1 MNTVLRNRRGFSLVE
16 VLVTIAVLAIGISA
30 GVRALGALS
39 QASAA
44 SANRATAV
52 RLAGER
58 MAVLEAVEGPE
69 AGELEGVFET
79 EPRFRWHQ
87 QVASGSEPGVLE
99 ATVAVIWLDGA
110 IERRYEV
117 TTFLLD
123 PAQEPVQE

>member
-1 MNTVLRNRRGFSLVE
+1 MHSPLQSRRGFTLVE

-30 GVRALGALS
+30 GVRTMGSLS
-39 QASAA
+39 QAAAA
-44 SANRATAV
+44 SGNRTTAV

-69 AGELEGVFET
+69 AGELEGVFES
-79 EPRFRWHQ
+79 EPRFRWQQ
-87 QVASGSEPGVLE
+87 QVVSASEPGVLE

-117 TTFLLD
+117 TTFLPD
-123 PAQEPVQE
+123 PAQEPIQ